1 MSSDKKP
8 LLVIFAGPNG
18 SGKSTLTDMYYAE
31 QVSIPKRY
39 INADV
44 IKKETGCTDLEAAQ
58 SATSQRLEALAQR
71 QSFTMETV
79 MSRED
84 KLDLMR
90 EAKAQGYEVRLFFV
104 TTQDV
109 RINLNRVENRVKAG
123 GHYVTPEKTESR
135 YHKAMQ
141 QLPQALQISDAA
153 YVFDNSFES
162 PKLIIEKTPNQQI
175 QLYPQD
181 VTQPGSKWT
190 TERLELM
197 KDRVT
202 SIDDRIQSIEAATST
217 VETLKKHASSKE
229 LYNAYAKEAISDT
242 KRQWTSKADPA
253 IAEKM
258 ALNGLS
264 PKQIREA
271 LHHSPAMVGLTGAER
286 VKSTQELVRGI
297 VKQPA
302 IQKLIKTKGLER

>member
-1 MSSDKKP
+1 MSTGEKP

-31 QVSIPKRY
+31 QVSIPKMY

-58 SATSQRLEALAQR
+58 AATRQRLEALAQR

-109 RINLNRVENRVKAG
+109 RLNLHRVENRVKAG
-123 GHYVTPEKTESR
+123 GHYVPPEKTTSR
-135 YHKAMQ
+135 YYKAMQ
-141 QLPQALQISDAA
+141 LLPQALQISNSA

-162 PKLIIEKTPNQQI
+162 PKLIIEKTQDKKL

-181 VTQPGSKWT
+181 ANPISKWT
-190 TERLELM
+190 QESLDGIRDQVRAIDERLQCI
-197 KDRVT
+197 DR
-202 SIDDRIQSIEAATST
+202 ATSST
-217 VETLKKHASSKE
+217 TTLNKLAPGKE
-229 LYNAYAKEAISDT
+229 LYDTYAKEIIT
-242 KRQWTSKADPA
+242 NTGKGWTSKADSVLV
-253 IAEKM
+253 ENMVK
-258 ALNGLS
+258 NGFTE
-264 PKQIREA
+264 QRIGEA
-271 LHHSPAMVGLTGAER
+271 LQHSPALIGLTGRER
-286 VKSTQELVRGI
+286 ARAALGAVKEA
-297 VKQPA
+297 VKQPE
-302 IQKLIKTKGLER
+302 IQKLIAAKGLER